1 LKPHLLHHLTN
12 KMMNWGT
19 KLTIAMLS
27 FMCFIIVL
35 GVLMMTSK
43 SDALVDTDYYE
54 KGIRYNE
61 TYTKKENLRRD
72 HAAPVILIQ
81 GDTLLVSFKQDA
93 AGSIKLIRTADK
105 RMDVNMVLQTDAR
118 HQFRIPVKG
127 RARGSWKVLADWKS
141 KTKAYTYE
149 QEVML

>member
-1 LKPHLLHHLTN
+1 
-12 KMMNWGT
+12 MNWGT

-27 FMCFIIVL
+27 FMAFIITL
-35 GVLMMTSK
+35 GTMMMRSK

-61 TYTKKENLRRD
+61 IYTKKENLKRD

-93 AGSIKLIRTADK
+93 SGTIKLVRSADK
-105 RMDVNMVLQTDAR
+105 RMDVNMKLQTDGR
-118 HQFRIPVKG
+118 HQFRIAVKT
-127 RARGSWKVLADWKS
+127 RAKGSWKIIADWIS
-141 KTKAYTYE
+141 GAKAYTYE